1 MCAGGDQ
8 LRHPEGAEVQ
18 PGHAHLPPVAG
29 QQASVRPQLLQQGRR
44 GRVRNRH
51 AQVARGEYE

>member
-1 MCAGGDQ
+1 MCAGGHQ

-29 QQASVRPQLLQQGRR
+29 QQAGVRPQLLQQGRR
-44 GRVRNRH
+44 GRVRHRH
-51 AQVARGEYE
+51 AQVSGGEYE